1 MQRMAGR
8 GHRPLSMR
16 RGSIFN
22 HLANYGAVA
31 DSAKCCERN
40 KVRQWNR
47 QVWGMVAWGSVS
59 QGVRKRLYGA
69 IDKELGG
76 EHSSLEEHQV
86 LLGEYL
92 NLAFSKER
100 TEVCMSGRRGAQKI
114 RKARGI

>member
-1 MQRMAGR
+1 
-8 GHRPLSMR
+8 MR

-22 HLANYGAVA
+22 HLANYRAVA

-47 QVWGMVAWGSVS
+47 QVLGGCGLGSFS
-59 QGVRKRLYGA
+59 QGVRKCLYCA
-69 IDKELGG
+69 IGKELGD
-76 EHSSLEEHQV
+76 EHCRLEEHQV

-114 RKARGI
+114 RKARSPA